1 MDRPDGPTAGDGDRT
16 PRVQPQR
23 RPRLS
28 DAAIAEIAAEIVW
41 AVPLPPPDDQS
52 TWILASAA
60 ELPGEDE
67 ERVVR
72 ALARRRTD
80 ERQRRLG

>member
-1 MDRPDGPTAGDGDRT
+1 MYRPDGPMAGDGDRT
-16 PRVQPQR
+16 PRVRPQQ

-28 DAAIAEIAAEIVW
+28 DAVIDEIAAEI
-41 AVPLPPPDDQS
+41 ALALPLPPPDDQS

-60 ELPGEDE
+60 ELPAEDE

-72 ALARRRTD
+72 ALARRRID